1 MSQLSQWLPFSR
13 EPQDYDLA
21 REAMA
26 LGWYP
31 TYSRE
36 RHYLSCAA
44 TQPSLSELW
53 SVVDSDISV
62 VKDRIYPYLL
72 YPWSSLVRTLLLSA
86 PSLSGSIMI
95 PRVRL
100 WPGDGILLI
109 ETPEFITW
117 ANHKEPYR

>member
-21 REAMA
+21 RKAMA

-62 VKDRIYPYLL
+62 VKDRIHPYLL
-72 YPWSSLVRTLLLSA
+72 Y
-86 PSLSGSIMI
+86 
-95 PRVRL
+95 
-100 WPGDGILLI
+100 IL
-109 ETPEFITW
+109 F
-117 ANHKEPYR
+117 